1 MPSVDDAITTAA
13 AVPFAMAVAVIAMGL
28 LRLPGAR
35 HAAPAE
41 LAASVSLAVDFFL
54 AYGLLRLSALD
65 DFGALGVVAAV
76 VLVRKVINTGIGFA
90 LRALGVRRASD
101 LRA

>member
-1 MPSVDDAITTAA
+1 MSSVDDAITTAA
-13 AVPFAMAVAVIAMGL
+13 AVPFAMAVAVIVIAL
-28 LRLPGAR
+28 VRVPGAR

-41 LAASVSLAVDFFL
+41 LAAGVSLALEFFL

-65 DFGALGVVAAV
+65 DYGALGVVAAV
-76 VLVRKVINTGIGFA
+76 VLVRKVINAGIGFA
-90 LRALGVRRASD
+90 LRALGVRRAAR

>member
-1 MPSVDDAITTAA
+1 MSSVDDAITTAA
-13 AVPFAMAVAVIAMGL
+13 AVPFAMAVAVIAIAL
-28 LRLPGAR
+28 LRLPAAR

-41 LAASVSLAVDFFL
+41 LAAGVSLGLEFFL

-65 DFGALGVVAAV
+65 DFAALGVVAAV
-76 VLVRKVINTGIGFA
+76 VLLRKVINAGIGFA
-90 LRALGVRRASD
+90 LRALGLRRTSG